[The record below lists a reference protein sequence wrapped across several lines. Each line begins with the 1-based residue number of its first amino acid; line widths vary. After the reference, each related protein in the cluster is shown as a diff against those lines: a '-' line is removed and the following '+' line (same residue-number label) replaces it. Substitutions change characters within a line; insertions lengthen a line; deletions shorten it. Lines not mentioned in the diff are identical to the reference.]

1 MNKKIVEAV
10 SGTLN
15 EKTSSLSP
23 KSKIKNLK
31 ILKKIRKGKMEDA
44 CPNFFPLKILWKER
58 KKGIWEG
65 MKE

>member
-1 MNKKIVEAV
+1 MVEMNKKIVEAV

-44 CPNFFPLKILWKER
+44 YPNFFPLKIL
-58 KKGIWEG
+58 
-65 MKE
+65 